1 MTAKTE
7 LTRQLLATFA
17 AGTPTAEE
25 LDAILKGYIIFKEN
39 DEQRSDLKRRI
50 KHYLGAKKIDGL
62 SARTLANYRSHLELF
77 ASKVTKSTAKITTD
91 DIRGYI
97 AFFGRD
103 AKSQGNVTADAYQ
116 QPAGVFRLAHDGGK
130 DQEEPDEQDQVHQD
144 RQGRCPPGAD
154 R

>member
-97 AFFGRD
+97 AFLDETRNLKETSLQTHINSLRAFFGWLTMEEKIKNCLLYTSD
-103 AKSQGNVTADAYQ
+103 AADE
-116 QPAGVFRLAHDGGK
+116 L
-130 DQEEPDEQDQVHQD
+130 
-144 RQGRCPPGAD
+144 
-154 R
+154 